1 MGCGASTAA
10 VAPADVVP
18 PQPDAATDGASPLKK
33 ANTVPSTLGV
43 NSPIGAPSPA
53 PVRQSDSTASYNQSS
68 STKSGPP
75 SNSDEDSF
83 LGSMSKKS
91 GKASTT
97 PHAVIS
103 TQIYQAKVSDRQFA
117 GAANTEEAEWG
128 QRKPGVMSFNPRKP
142 SAAKK
147 PGISRSNTAQKR
159 RGSTFQDEE
168 DLLGED
174 PVDAAAKAAG
184 AHRLSERRFSADSA
198 LGYVRLAGWS
208 VLESQMQEEIE
219 AKPETYSRRAVSSET
234 GLARVRK
241 MSGDLAASIA
251 ALNELD
257 AGPSKGAEVLHKG
270 EGLSDAEVTR
280 AAATLPPSRPPSLD
294 HRHSPSCA
302 RSRPSG
308 SAA

>member
-53 PVRQSDSTASYNQSS
+53 PGRLSHDSTTTGQSS
-68 STKSGPP
+68 KSGPP

-91 GKASTT
+91 GTPSQQR

-159 RGSTFQDEE
+159 RGSR
-168 DLLGED
+168 
-174 PVDAAAKAAG
+174 P
-184 AHRLSERRFSADSA
+184 
-198 LGYVRLAGWS
+198 
-208 VLESQMQEEIE
+208 
-219 AKPETYSRRAVSSET
+219 AV
-234 GLARVRK
+234 K
-241 MSGDLAASIA
+241 
-251 ALNELD
+251 
-257 AGPSKGAEVLHKG
+257 
-270 EGLSDAEVTR
+270 
-280 AAATLPPSRPPSLD
+280 
-294 HRHSPSCA
+294 
-302 RSRPSG
+302 
-308 SAA
+308 